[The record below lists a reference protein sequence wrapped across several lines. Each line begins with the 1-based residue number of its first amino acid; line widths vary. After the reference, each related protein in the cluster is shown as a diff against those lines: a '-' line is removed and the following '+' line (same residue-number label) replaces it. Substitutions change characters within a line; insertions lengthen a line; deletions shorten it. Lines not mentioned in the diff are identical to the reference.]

1 MLTIAAIVS
10 LTVGIYEDVNMVEY
24 DAFGNPIPGVKW
36 VEGVAIIAAVVL
48 VVVVG
53 SVNDF
58 QKEKQFRDLNAKKE
72 DRLVLAIR
80 SGKQTL
86 LSVYD
91 VQVGDVLKLEPGDII
106 CADGIFIDGHG
117 LKCDESAATGESDA
131 VRKLS
136 WKECQLKK
144 QRRASSSTSTLNNDT
159 RPSFQSLVCIS
170 EGDFMKHSKGM
181 VEDDDD
187 FDFTIQQRD
196 VDPFLISGSKVV
208 EGICTYMVTA
218 VGPNSFHGRTLM
230 ALRTKDENTPLQ
242 DKLGNLATSIAK
254 FGIGAAVF
262 LLFMLLIRCVIG
274 YATGQLSTAPTQVVS
289 HVMQILITTVTV
301 IVVAVPEGLPLA
313 VTLGELQK
321 RQGVYTRV

>member
-1 MLTIAAIVS
+1 M
-10 LTVGIYEDVNMVEY
+10 
-24 DAFGNPIPGVKW
+24 
-36 VEGVAIIAAVVL
+36 
-48 VVVVG
+48 
-53 SVNDF
+53 
-58 QKEKQFRDLNAKKE
+58 
-72 DRLVLAIR
+72 
-80 SGKQTL
+80 
-86 LSVYD
+86 
-91 VQVGDVLKLEPGDII
+91 QVGDVLKLEPGDII

-136 WKECQLKK
+136 WRECQLKK
-144 QRRASSSTSTLNNDT
+144 QRRVSSSSTLNNET

-170 EGDFMKHSKGM
+170 EGDFIKHSK
-181 VEDDDD
+181 VEDDDDD

-242 DKLGNLATSIAK
+242 DKLDNLATSIAK

-262 LLFMLLIRCVIG
+262 LLFMLLIRCLIG
-274 YATGQLSTAPTQVVS
+274 YATGQLSTVPTEVVS

-313 VTLGELQK
+313 VTLGKLLK
-321 RQGVYTRV
+321 RQLVYTGV